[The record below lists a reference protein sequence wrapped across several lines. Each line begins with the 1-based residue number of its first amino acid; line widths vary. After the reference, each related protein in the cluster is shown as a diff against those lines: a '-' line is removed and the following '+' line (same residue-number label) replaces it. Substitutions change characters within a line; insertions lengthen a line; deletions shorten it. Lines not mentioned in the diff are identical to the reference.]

1 MTRALA
7 VDIRNTRHG
16 QVWHGIRKKGAVSLL
31 SEASDKRNEHHNQ

>member
-7 VDIRNTRHG
+7 ADIRSTRHG